1 VGGMGVT
8 RLLAAVGGALVVAG
22 IYLAW
27 GLAPALIVAG
37 GFVIAFAV
45 LLVEVPER
53 PEPTTV
59 PPACDAA
66 GGPPPGFSGRT
77 PGGAVAERAESV
89 AGSAPARPGG

>member
-8 RLLAAVGGALVVAG
+8 RLLAALGGALVVAG

-27 GLAPALIVAG
+27 GVAPALIVAG

-53 PEPTTV
+53 PEPDMTV
-59 PPACDAA
+59 PAPPVAPL
-66 GGPPPGFSGRT
+66 GPPPAGR
-77 PGGAVAERAESV
+77 
-89 AGSAPARPGG
+89 

>member
-8 RLLAAVGGALVVAG
+8 RLLAVVGGALVVAG

-59 PPACDAA
+59 PAPPVAPL
-66 GGPPPGFSGRT
+66 GPPPAGR
-77 PGGAVAERAESV
+77 
-89 AGSAPARPGG
+89 